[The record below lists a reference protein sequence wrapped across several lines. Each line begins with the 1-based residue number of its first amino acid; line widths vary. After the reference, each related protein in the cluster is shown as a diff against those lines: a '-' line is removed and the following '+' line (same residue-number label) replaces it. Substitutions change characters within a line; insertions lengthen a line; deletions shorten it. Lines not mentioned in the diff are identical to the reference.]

1 MSVDI
6 NTLVLLPERRNR
18 RYLCRFMDSIIKV
31 AVVEDVRDIRES
43 LQTLVAGMPGF
54 SCTGAYATA
63 EAAIS
68 DMPYNTP
75 DVVLMDINL
84 PGMNGVEAVKK
95 LKEDFPA
102 VNFVMCTVFE
112 DDENVFWALR
122 AGAGG
127 YILKGNS
134 PVKILDAIKEVL
146 EGGAPMSASIAKKVI
161 ASFRGGSKE
170 ITSKDTLL
178 SEREV
183 EVLQLLSQ
191 GLLYKEA
198 AHRLGLSVET
208 IRSHCRKIY
217 EKLQV
222 NTKLEAINIV
232 FGNRTK

>member
-1 MSVDI
+1 
-6 NTLVLLPERRNR
+6 LPESRNSD
-18 RYLCRFMDSIIKV
+18 YLCQLMDNLIKV

-68 DMPYNTP
+68 DIPYNTP

-84 PGMNGVEAVKK
+84 PGINGVEAVRK

-102 VNFVMCTVFE
+102 INFVMCTVFE
-112 DDENVFWALR
+112 DDENIFWALR

-134 PVKILDAIKEVL
+134 PVKILDAIKEVQ

-161 ASFRGGSKE
+161 ASFHGVSKE
-170 ITSKDTLL
+170 VTPRHALL

-198 AHRLGLSVET
+198 ASRLGLSVET

-232 FGNRTK
+232 FGKPTK